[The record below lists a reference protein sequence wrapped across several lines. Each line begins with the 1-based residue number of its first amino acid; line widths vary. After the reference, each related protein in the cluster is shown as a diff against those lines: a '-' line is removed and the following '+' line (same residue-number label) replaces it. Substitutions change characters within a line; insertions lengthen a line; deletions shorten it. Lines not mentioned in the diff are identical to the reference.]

1 MSRKLGING
10 RTDEA
15 GNRNSYQIT
24 FRTTRELSARWS
36 SLRGLCKKFGKDEV
50 TPELFER
57 VVLPAMREYVW
68 RMGYVENAKRAR
80 AEAANRPM
88 ERAEAK
94 LEGAA
99 SAEGVGR

>member
-80 AEAANRPM
+80 AEAGSKTRSFGGT
-88 ERAEAK
+88 E
-94 LEGAA
+94 
-99 SAEGVGR
+99 AEGGER